1 VSAAVVLWLEGRRAP
16 VVCKKTPRKDLLATI
31 SKLVRKQDV
40 VDEPSGGE
48 SPGGGKRRPG
58 RPPKITDPAG
68 SAAAAL
74 GAELRR
80 LRIDRGL
87 TLGQLGRLVDY
98 SRQHL
103 GAVER
108 GTAVPSEVV
117 VSACD
122 VAVLANGRLV
132 SMLPA
137 VIREQARVRHQ
148 RGAARRAGRSTD
160 LVGVR
165 AQQLCGRDLD
175 WARLADAAR
184 RPSRL
189 STAVVDDL
197 ELITDRQRRLYH
209 ELSSAEMM
217 VHVQAHGGLLVSLL
231 DSAQPDS
238 LRHRVASA
246 AAEAAG
252 LAAWLWYDLGD
263 VSTMSHCYQQARL
276 AADESSNTGLRS
288 YILGYQGLVARAQGR
303 PESALRFFDE
313 ARLSAHRSACD
324 STRSWLTVLT
334 ADALARVDR
343 SREALTA
350 LDTSR
355 SLLAG
360 RDSRADEWMYDFNE
374 GSLAVHAGTCL
385 LALGRPKSAAA
396 ELTDALRLLPV
407 SCERRGAEIQVGLA
421 SARLVSGDVEEA
433 QRLALSSLETFA
445 ARGSVAGLHR
455 VRRLRGMFQVRGH
468 ASVAAAIDERSRA
481 LGAVPG

>member
-1 VSAAVVLWLEGRRAP
+1 M
-16 VVCKKTPRKDLLATI
+16 
-31 SKLVRKQDV
+31 
-40 VDEPSGGE
+40 VDEPGGGG

-58 RPPKITDPAG
+58 RPPKITDPAS

-87 TLGQLGRLVDY
+87 TLGQLGRLVEY
-98 SRQHL
+98 SWQHL
-103 GAVER
+103 GAIER

-122 VAVLANGRLV
+122 AAVLANGRLV

-148 RGAARRAGRSTD
+148 HEAARRAGRSTD
-160 LVGVR
+160 LVGAR
-165 AQQLCGRDLD
+165 ARQVCEDDLD

-217 VHVQAHGGLLVSLL
+217 VHVQAHGGLLASLL
-231 DSAQPDS
+231 DSAQRDS

-252 LAAWLWYDLGD
+252 FAAWLWYDLGD
-263 VSTMSHCYQQARL
+263 LYTMSHCYQQASL
-276 AADESSNTGLRS
+276 AAAESSNTGLRS

-303 PESALRFFDE
+303 PESALGFFDE
-313 ARLSAHRSACD
+313 ARQTAQRSA
-324 STRSWLTVLT
+324 SNPTRSWLTVLT
-334 ADALARVDR
+334 ADALARVGR
-343 SREALTA
+343 SREALAT

-360 RDSRADEWMYDFNE
+360 QDSWTDEWMYDFDE
-374 GSLAVHAGTCL
+374 GGLAVHAGTCL
-385 LALGRPKSAAA
+385 LTVGRPESAAA
-396 ELTDALRLLPV
+396 AFTDALRLLPA

-421 SARLVSGDVEEA
+421 AARLVSRDVEEA
-433 QRLALSSLETFA
+433 QRLTLSSLETFA

-455 VRRLRGMFQVRGH
+455 VRELRGMFLVRGH
-468 ASVAAAIDERSRA
+468 VSAAAAIDERARE

>member
-1 VSAAVVLWLEGRRAP
+1 M
-16 VVCKKTPRKDLLATI
+16 
-31 SKLVRKQDV
+31 
-40 VDEPSGGE
+40 DESSGGG

-58 RPPKITDPAG
+58 RPPKVTDPTS

-87 TLGQLGRLVDY
+87 TLGQLGRLVGY
-98 SRQHL
+98 SWQHL

-108 GTAVPSEVV
+108 GTAVPSEFL

-122 VAVLANGRLV
+122 AAVLANGRLV

-148 RGAARRAGRSTD
+148 HEAARRPARQVCD
-160 LVGVR
+160 
-165 AQQLCGRDLD
+165 QDDLD
-175 WARLADAAR
+175 WARLADATR

-209 ELSSAEMM
+209 ELSSAEMLVLVQ
-217 VHVQAHGGLLVSLL
+217 VHVGLLVSLL
-231 DSAQPDS
+231 DSAAPDP

-252 LAAWLWYDLGD
+252 FATWLWYDLGD
-263 VSTMSHCYQQARL
+263 LYTMSHYYRQADL
-276 AADESSNTGLRS
+276 AVDESSNTGLRS
-288 YILGYQGLVARAQGR
+288 YILGYQGLVARAQSQ
-303 PESALRFFDE
+303 PEVALGFLDE
-313 ARLSAHRSACD
+313 ARQTAERSAAD
-324 STRSWLTVLT
+324 PTRSWLTVLT
-334 ADALARVDR
+334 ADALARVGR
-343 SREALTA
+343 SREALAA
-350 LDTSR
+350 LDTAR

-360 RDSRADEWMYDFNE
+360 QDSRTDEWMYDFDE

-385 LALGRPKSAAA
+385 LTVGRPESAAA
-396 ELTDALRLLPV
+396 AFTDALRLVPAC
-407 SCERRGAEIQVGLA
+407 CERRGAEIQLGLA
-421 SARLVSGDVEEA
+421 AARLASGEVKEA
-433 QRLALSSLETFA
+433 QRLTLASLETFA

-455 VRRLRGMFQVRGH
+455 VRELRATFRARGH
-468 ASVAAAIDERSRA
+468 VGAVAAIDERARA
-481 LGAVPG
+481 LGAVSV

>member
-1 VSAAVVLWLEGRRAP
+1 
-16 VVCKKTPRKDLLATI
+16 
-31 SKLVRKQDV
+31 

-48 SPGGGKRRPG
+48 SPGGGKRCPG
-58 RPPKITDPAG
+58 RPPKITDPAS

-87 TLGQLGRLVDY
+87 TLGQLGRLVRY
-98 SRQHL
+98 SWQHL

-108 GTAVPSEVV
+108 GTAVPSELV

-122 VAVLANGRLV
+122 TAVLANGRLV

-137 VIREQARVRHQ
+137 VIREQARVRHPHE
-148 RGAARRAGRSTD
+148 AARRPGRSTD
-160 LVGVR
+160 PVGAR
-165 AQQLCGRDLD
+165 ARQVCDQDDHD
-175 WARLADAAR
+175 WARLADATR

-189 STAVVDDL
+189 STAVVEDL

-231 DSAQPDS
+231 DSVAPDS

-252 LAAWLWYDLGD
+252 FAAWLWYDLGD
-263 VSTMSHCYQQARL
+263 LYTMSHCYRQAGL
-276 AADESSNTGLRS
+276 AAEESSNTGLRS
-288 YILGYQGLVARAQGR
+288 YILGYQGLVARAQGQ
-303 PESALRFFDE
+303 PESALGFLEE
-313 ARLSAHRSACD
+313 ARQTAERSAAD
-324 STRSWLTVLT
+324 PTRSWLTVLT
-334 ADALARVDR
+334 ADALARVGR
-343 SREALTA
+343 SREALAA
-350 LDTSR
+350 LDTAR

-360 RDSRADEWMYDFNE
+360 QDGRTDEWMYDFDE

-385 LALGRPKSAAA
+385 LTVGRPESAAA
-396 ELTDALRLLPV
+396 AFTDAMRLLPAC
-407 SCERRGAEIQVGLA
+407 CERRGAEIQVGLA
-421 SARLVSGDVEEA
+421 AARLVSGDVEEA
-433 QRLALSSLETFA
+433 QRLTLVSLETFA

-455 VRRLRGMFQVRGH
+455 VRELRETFRARGH
-468 ASVAAAIDERSRA
+468 VGAAAAIDERVRA
-481 LGAVPG
+481 LGVVPV